1 MTILTDLQKDDEV
14 RMFERLN
21 DADLARQKF
30 LDILLRNVALRDDFD
45 GYVRLVGVGIRQ
57 MDGRER
63 SSTEPLDD
71 VVAVLFQ

>member
-63 SSTEPLDD
+63 STTEPLDD

>member
-45 GYVRLVGVGIRQ
+45 GHVRLVGVGIRQ

-63 SSTEPLDD
+63 STTEPLDD